1 MPGKLENQVAIVT
14 GGNSGIGKTTAL
26 LFASEGAKVGLLARR
41 EKEGIDVENAIK
53 SDGGEAMFVSC
64 DVANRQQVDDAV
76 GKIVSAYGGVDIL
89 FNNAGGGDRGNFPDE
104 TDEGWERVI
113 SVNLTGTFYV
123 SRAVWPHLVR
133 GGGGRIV
140 NNSSVAAQ
148 RGFSKNMYDLV
159 GRAPSASYY
168 AAKAGVDAFTRY
180 AAGMGGQ
187 HNIRVN
193 GVRPGQIIT
202 PLTDVGGGH
211 HSFEAMFD
219 MLQILDGPGYSED
232 VAKVVLFL
240 VTDDSRFITG
250 EIINVDGG
258 MPAKL

>member
-14 GGNSGIGKTTAL
+14 GGNSGIGEATAR

-41 EKEGIDVENAIK
+41 EKEGVDVENAIK

-76 GKIVSAYGGVDIL
+76 EKIVSVYGGVDIL
-89 FNNAGGGDRGNFPDE
+89 FNNAGGGDRGNFPNE
-104 TDEGWERVI
+104 TDEGWERVL
-113 SVNLTGTFYV
+113 SVNLSGTFYM
-123 SRAVWPHLVR
+123 SRAVWSHMVE

-148 RGFSKNMYDLV
+148 RGFSKKMYDLV
-159 GRAPSASYY
+159 GRGPSASYY

-202 PLTDVGGGH
+202 PLTDVGGGQ
-211 HSFEAMFD
+211 HSLKAAFD
-219 MLQILDGPGYSED
+219 MIQILDGPGYPED
-232 VAKVVLFL
+232 VANTVLFL

-258 MPAKL
+258 MPGKL